1 MFGVTKERQGDS
13 VQGNLILSLKGIS
26 KTFDVGS
33 NKQRVL
39 NAVSLDVR
47 EHEFLAVMGPSG
59 AGKTTLLNI
68 MGGLEIPD
76 EGEIFSRIRK

>member
-1 MFGVTKERQGDS
+1 MQS
-13 VQGNLILSLKGIS
+13 NLILSLKGIS

-33 NKQRVL
+33 SKQTVL

-68 MGGLEIPD
+68 MGGLEIYC
-76 EGEIFSRIRK
+76 SCV